1 MRNVTHRWG
10 GAGENGGAPSLACE
24 GSPTSTSRG
33 PRALG
38 THAATLQAKVP
49 SLIFYFFP
57 SQGVRGAFSEYN
69 SQNWDGRWRCS
80 VILPWFVVLAPLCV
94 EWLRLGFFLGY
105 SFFAMDFAEDCL
117 VA

>member
-1 MRNVTHRWG
+1 MRNVTLWWG
-10 GAGENGGAPSLACE
+10 DAGENGGAPSLACE
-24 GSPTSTSRG
+24 GSPTSPSRG

-38 THAATLQAKVP
+38 THAATLQEKVP

-69 SQNWDGRWRCS
+69 SQNWEGTVALLRYTSMVCCARS
-80 VILPWFVVLAPLCV
+80 SLCRMV
-94 EWLRLGFFLGY
+94 KVRFLGY